1 MSHLIEKL
9 ANLLQG
15 LPISEWG
22 IADITG
28 LHPLAQ
34 EYPRAL
40 SMAMA
45 YAPQFEVY
53 EEQQYHNLLE
63 EKRLQ
68 LDQAT
73 REVASFFEAQQI
85 KHLTIPQGGQNPE
98 TLLAIFPHKLAAV
111 RAGLGW
117 IGKSSLLITDNYGP
131 RVRLATIL
139 IDGDMACGQ
148 PVTTS
153 KCGTCKACV
162 EVCPDHCIKNVAWH
176 PGIAREELLDAHT
189 CNAKREAFV
198 QSIGHKHECGLCL
211 LACPRGNGQGGLKT
225 TWPIWLNP

>member
-9 ANLLQG
+9 ANLLQD
-15 LPISEWG
+15 LSISEWG

-28 LHPLAQ
+28 LHSLAQ
-34 EYPRAL
+34 KYPRAL
-40 SMAMA
+40 SIAMA

-53 EEQQYHNLLE
+53 DEAQYHHLLE

-68 LDQAT
+68 LDEVT
-73 REVASFFEAQQI
+73 REVASFFEAHQM
-85 KHLTIPQGGQNPE
+85 KHLTIPQNGQDPE
-98 TLLAIFPHKLAAV
+98 TLLAVFPHKLAAV

-117 IGKSSLLITDNYGP
+117 IGKSSLLITNNYGP

-139 IDGDMACGQ
+139 IDGDMPCGQ

-153 KCGTCKACV
+153 KCGTCKVCV
-162 EVCPDHCIKNVAWH
+162 EVCPDNCIKDVEWY

-189 CNAKREAFV
+189 CSAKREAFV
-198 QSIGHKHECGLCL
+198 QSIGHKHTCGLCL
-211 LACPRGNGQGGLKT
+211 LACPRGNGRGRLKT
-225 TWPIWLNP
+225 PWPMWLSP